1 MAPMTVWQ
9 RIGAN
14 IRAGRKARGLTRD
27 AVAGRTHLTAARLE
41 ALENGWD
48 AATVDELLALLGV
61 IGIEPWVLLEG
72 VRWDPDRLAFEI
84 VTSAP

>member
-1 MAPMTVWQ
+1 MAPVTVWQ

-27 AVAGRTHLTAARLE
+27 AVAGRSHLTAARVE
-41 ALENGWD
+41 ALEHGWD
-48 AATVDELLALLGV
+48 AATVDELLALLSV
-61 IGIEPWVLLEG
+61 IGIDARVLFEG

-84 VTSAP
+84 VT